1 MRNNAK
7 YLYVGLA
14 ILTLIL
20 IWLDLS
26 TGSVWLNIWDTTD
39 VGRRI
44 WMEIRLPKMLTA
56 LLAGAA
62 LSVSGLMMQTLFR
75 NPLAGPYILG
85 VSSGASLGVALL
97 TMVGVG
103 SMAGLPFAAI
113 VGSVAV
119 LLLMMLLARRLR
131 NNVSMLIVGM
141 MVGSIA
147 GAVVNLIQNFSNPE
161 ALKIFVVWTFG
172 SLGSV
177 GWREMMVLAPLVVVG
192 LLSAFCLMKPMNG
205 LLLGENYARALG
217 MDVQRVRVA
226 IVLVTGLLAGAVTAY
241 CGPIAFVGVAVPHL
255 ARGLFGTTNH
265 RYTLPVSAWLGANLL
280 LLCDILSSLSTY
292 PLPIS
297 TISALFG
304 APVVIWV
311 ILKK

>member
-192 LLSAFCLMKPMNG
+192 LLLAFCLMKPMNG

>member
-119 LLLMMLLARRLR
+119 LLLMMVLARRLR

-192 LLSAFCLMKPMNG
+192 LLLAFCLMKPMNG

>member
-192 LLSAFCLMKPMNG
+192 LLLAFSLMKPMNG

>member
-14 ILTLIL
+14 VLTLIL

-192 LLSAFCLMKPMNG
+192 LLLAFCLMKPMNG